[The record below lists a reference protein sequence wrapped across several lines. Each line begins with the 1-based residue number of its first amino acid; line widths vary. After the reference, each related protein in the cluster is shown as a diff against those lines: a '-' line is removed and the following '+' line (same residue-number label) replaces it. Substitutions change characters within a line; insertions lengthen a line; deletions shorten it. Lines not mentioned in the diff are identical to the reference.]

1 MSFLALAPDFIKI
14 PAAILAGVV
23 LSVLFYE
30 GVRLPFI
37 GQIVPGI
44 VWYRVDA
51 ATSNMVTKF
60 ERDTVQ
66 AQLDEERRR
75 RAISDASAAKAQE
88 RADATELAR
97 QAANAKIDE
106 LEAQARK
113 DGLDTWTEKELQWYE
128 RH

>member
-1 MSFLALAPDFIKI
+1 MFANLSDIIKI
-14 PAAILAGVV
+14 PIAVLAGIG

-30 GVRLPFI
+30 GIRLPFI

-51 ATSNMVTKF
+51 ATANMVTKF
-60 ERDTVQ
+60 ERDTLQ

-75 RAISDASAAKAQE
+75 RAIADAASAKAQE
-88 RADATELAR
+88 RAAATELAR
-97 QAANAKIDE
+97 QAAEAKIDH

-113 DGLDTWTEKELQWYE
+113 DGLDTWSEEELKWLG

>member
-1 MSFLALAPDFIKI
+1 MFTNLSDIIKI
-14 PAAILAGVV
+14 PLAVLVGIG
-23 LSVLFYE
+23 LSVLFYD
-30 GVRLPFI
+30 GIRLPII

-66 AQLDEERRR
+66 AQLDEERRL
-75 RAISDASAAKAQE
+75 RAISDAAAARAQE
-88 RADATELAR
+88 RADATDLAR
-97 QAANAKIDE
+97 QAAEAKIDQ

-113 DGLDTWTEKELQWYE
+113 DGLDSWSEEELKWLG